1 MPRQKRSSLV
11 SKQKANKRWCN
22 EHSSH
27 ETDVFRKD
35 ETSISSALKYEMP
48 NFRRQS
54 TVKSLN
60 DVRSQ
65 VKSPYQSN
73 SAITDIDVT
82 FDGTWLTRGH
92 SSQIGVGCMI
102 DLLTGFVMDFEIMS
116 KRCIECE
123 PPNLVWEKIQQNS
136 MCEAALKLWQ
146 RSEDSGFR
154 YTTLLSNGDA
164 KTYQY
169 LNTKEVYGPEIK
181 IKIEDC
187 INHVSK
193 RLGTSLRN
201 AVKEW
206 RARGVSLGGKS
217 RGSLKEETI
226 KKLSQYYQNAIHW
239 NKGDVEAMKTAIYAT
254 LFHSI
259 STDQKPQHFKCP
271 TGKDSWC
278 FFQAAL
284 ARGEVP
290 GPHVK
295 HMKTPLKETHLAKI
309 MPIYQRLA
317 SNELLHRCI
326 RCVTQ
331 NANESLHSIIW
342 ARATIDLLKD
352 TFGDRLISRF
362 GPVSWW
368 TVWPPRSCDLTPLD
382 YFLWGYVKSLVY
394 ADKPQTLDHLEDNIR
409 RVIADI
415 RPQMLEK
422 VFENWTSRLDYIR
435 ASRGSPIPEIIF
447 RM

>member
-11 SKQKANKRWCN
+11 SKQKANNRWCS
-22 EHSSH
+22 EHSSY

-35 ETSISSALKYEMP
+35 ETSISSALPERNMRY
-48 NFRRQS
+48 
-54 TVKSLN
+54 
-60 DVRSQ
+60 
-65 VKSPYQSN
+65 
-73 SAITDIDVT
+73 VT
-82 FDGTWLTRGH
+82 FDGTWLTRGY
-92 SSQIGVGCMI
+92 SSQIGVGCVI
-102 DLLTGFVMDFEIMS
+102 DLLTGFVMEIEIMS
-116 KRCIECE
+116 KCCNECE
-123 PPNLVWEKIQQNS
+123 YAKSGLGENS
-136 MCEAALKLWQ
+136 AEFFMW
-146 RSEDSGFR
+146 
-154 YTTLLSNGDA
+154 
-164 KTYQY
+164 
-169 LNTKEVYGPEIK
+169 VYGPEIK

-193 RLGTSLRN
+193 RLGTSLRK

-290 GPHVK
+290 CPHVK
-295 HMKTPLKETHLAKI
+295 HVKSPLKETHLAKI

-317 SNELLHRCI
+317 SNELLQRCI

-342 ARATIDLLKD
+342 GKMFKRNV
-352 TFGDRLISRF
+352 RHC
-362 GPVSWW
+362 V
-368 TVWPPRSCDLTPLD
+368 
-382 YFLWGYVKSLVY
+382 
-394 ADKPQTLDHLEDNIR
+394 E
-409 RVIADI
+409 
-415 RPQMLEK
+415 
-422 VFENWTSRLDYIR
+422 
-435 ASRGSPIPEIIF
+435 
-447 RM
+447 